1 MTEMLLDGQI
11 RVQLCVQRR

>member
-11 RVQLCVQRR
+11 RVQPCVQRR